1 MLRVLPVQELKEE
14 HVAGD
19 ALGLQA
25 QVLHLQLGHLGVDKN
40 GKLAQP
46 AGPGEARSAALLASS
61 SRKLNCA
68 GHHLPGSQQSPQEEL
83 GTPFLPD
90 HWQVEGETSL

>member
-14 HVAGD
+14 HVARD

-46 AGPGEARSAALLASS
+46 AGPGEARSAWPVP
-61 SRKLNCA
+61 R
-68 GHHLPGSQQSPQEEL
+68 LPGPTLRTSQVLIQGRRGQ
-83 GTPFLPD
+83 LP
-90 HWQVEGETSL
+90 L

>member
-1 MLRVLPVQELKEE
+1 MLRVLPVQELEEE

-46 AGPGEARSAALLASS
+46 TGPGEARSAWPMP
-61 SRKLNCA
+61 R
-68 GHHLPGSQQSPQEEL
+68 LPGPALRTSQVLMKGRRSQ
-83 GTPFLPD
+83 LP
-90 HWQVEGETSL
+90 L